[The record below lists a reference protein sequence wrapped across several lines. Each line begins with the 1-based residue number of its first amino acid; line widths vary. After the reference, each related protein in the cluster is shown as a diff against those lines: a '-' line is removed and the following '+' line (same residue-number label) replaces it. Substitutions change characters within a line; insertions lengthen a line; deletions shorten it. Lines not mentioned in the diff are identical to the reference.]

1 MGLVYDHRE
10 LSGVTIARPGVA
22 GVLQLKFAESP
33 QMKLDK
39 DPFPTIMKTVE
50 LDGKKVLVR
59 PSQAESTKGKDAFIG
74 EERQPMMIRPTNPE
88 ISQWKKNE
96 RSNPRPHPKATF
108 NILMAKYRDGKTGI
122 RGHKN

>member
-10 LSGVTIARPGVA
+10 LSGVMIARPGVA

-50 LDGKKVLVR
+50 LDGKKVLWFDHLR
-59 PSQAESTKGKDAFIG
+59 PSQ
-74 EERQPMMIRPTNPE
+74 
-88 ISQWKKNE
+88 
-96 RSNPRPHPKATF
+96 PR
-108 NILMAKYRDGKTGI
+108 AKMPS
-122 RGHKN
+122 